1 MAEEFLNINP
11 PENFPRKETGPGF
24 EPRGENR
31 FLSWLKGLLTFLVLV
46 AVVVASFWV
55 SFRLGKSILMPVKKT
70 PERKIEAAIPEA
82 PASIKALQRLQE
94 AMSAEARKKE
104 AKKLARAAKPQLRAV
119 RKPLCRVQ
127 KRKVAAGKGYYK
139 VQAGWFADKEKA
151 AELASRLKDSGFEV
165 YQRKI
170 SGGWRVQAGAY
181 KTKSTAEALRKK
193 LKDKGF
199 DSSLIYE

>member
-1 MAEEFLNINP
+1 MNINP

-24 EPRGENR
+24 EPPKENR
-31 FLSWLKGLLTFLVLV
+31 LLAWLKGLLTFLVLV

-55 SFRLGKSILMPVKKT
+55 SFRLGKSILMPVKKA

-94 AMSAEARKKE
+94 AMSAEARK
-104 AKKLARAAKPQLRAV
+104 AAKPQLRAV

-127 KRKVAAGKGYYK
+127 KRKAAAGKGYYK

-151 AELASRLKDSGFEV
+151 AELAGKLKDSGFEV
-165 YQRKI
+165 YQRKV

-181 KTKSTAEALRKK
+181 KTKSTAEVLRKK

>member
-24 EPRGENR
+24 EPPKENR
-31 FLSWLKGLLTFLVLV
+31 LLAWLKGLLTFLVLLL
-46 AVVVASFWV
+46 VVVGSFWI

-70 PERKIEAAIPEA
+70 PERKIEVAIPEA

-104 AKKLARAAKPQLRAV
+104 KAKA
-119 RKPLCRVQ
+119 
-127 KRKVAAGKGYYK
+127 KVAAKVVRPRRKMVYRAKPAAAHHYK
-139 VQAGWFADKEKA
+139 VQAGWFADKGNA
-151 AELASRLKDSGFEV
+151 DELASKLKASGFEV
-165 YQRKI
+165 YQKKV